1 MQKYTFAY
9 KPLAFMVALCLHSV
23 VTQAEAN
30 QDLLEMDIESLMNVD
45 VVSASKFPQKKT
57 DAPAAVT
64 VITEKDIK
72 DYGYRTLAEIMQSVR
87 GVYMSDDRNYSFVGS
102 RGFNIPGDLN
112 NRVLVMLDGYR
123 LNDAL
128 YDQGPMGTEFPVDV
142 DLIERVEYLPGAG
155 SAIYGNN
162 AFFGVINVITKSG
175 KDFKGKGV
183 EVSGRYASYN
193 TDQERISF
201 GKKFDNGLDMLLSAT
216 RYDSKGQSQLYFPE
230 QNASD
235 TQNGVTQHADFDKS
249 ERLFGKFSWENFTL
263 EGGYSKR
270 IKGLPIGIYGT
281 VFDDARN
288 QNTDQHVFFNL
299 TYDKQIIDKLQLYA
313 RAYHGRYDYPNT
325 YVYDNPPVTASQ
337 GIGLARWW
345 GTEVRF
351 TSTQIEHH
359 TLMLGGEFQDNAHL
373 SSTSIEKDP
382 ANPDSVISFNKMTDR
397 YGIYLQDEILLR
409 DDLILNAGL
418 RYDSLSYAGDAF
430 NPRLALIY
438 KPWNNTAF
446 KLLYGSSF
454 RAPTANELYYNDNF
468 YQANPSLTPEHI
480 KTYEAII
487 EYQPVHSIRLTAMGF
502 HYDIKNLIQLT
513 SIEDVEAGKS
523 QFINVGSN
531 KAWGAEFEAE
541 KLWEY
546 GSRLRASYTWAN
558 AYDVNNQN
566 MINSPS
572 SLAKLNFSTP
582 LFEHLVRVGVD
593 AQYTSSREGRD
604 NTQTAGYP
612 MFNLSLTSGEKLF
625 KGSLKGL
632 EISGSVYNL
641 LDREY
646 ASVAS
651 DEFLQHFIPQN
662 GRNFRV
668 VVSYRF

>member
-1 MQKYTFAY
+1 MPKRYLAY
-9 KPLAFMVALCLHSV
+9 KLLALMITLCLNTAV
-23 VTQAEAN
+23 VHAVEN
-30 QDLLEMDIESLMNVD
+30 SDLFEMSIESLMNVE

-57 DAPAAVT
+57 DAPAAIT
-64 VITEKDIK
+64 VITEQDIK
-72 DYGYRTLAEIMQSVR
+72 DYGYRTLSDVMQSIR

-112 NRVLVMLDGYR
+112 NRVLVLLDGYR

-128 YDQGPMGTEFPVDV
+128 YDQGPLGTEFPVDI

-230 QNASD
+230 WD
-235 TQNGVTQHADFDKS
+235 TADTHNGVTQNADFDKG
-249 ERLFGKFSWENFTL
+249 ERLFGKFSWENFTF
-263 EGGYSKR
+263 ESGYSKR
-270 IKGLPIGIYGT
+270 IKGLPIGTYGT
-281 VFDDARN
+281 VFDDPRN
-288 QNTDQHVFFNL
+288 QNTDQNVFFNL
-299 TYDKQIIDKLQLYA
+299 IYDKEIRDKLQLYA
-313 RAYHGRYDYPNT
+313 RAYHGRYDYPST
-325 YVYDNPPVTASQ
+325 LVFDNPPVTANQ
-337 GIGLARWW
+337 GLALARWW

-373 SSTSIEKDP
+373 SSTSVEADP
-382 ANPDSVISFNKMTDR
+382 ANADAVISFRHTTDR
-397 YGIYLQDEILLR
+397 YGIYVQDEVALR
-409 DDLILNAGL
+409 NNLILNAGL

-438 KPWNNTAF
+438 KPWDNAAF
-446 KLLYGSSF
+446 KLLYGASF
-454 RAPTANELYYNDNF
+454 RAPTANELYYNDSF
-468 YQANPSLTPEHI
+468 YTANPNLTPEHI

-487 EYQPVHSIRLTAMGF
+487 EYQPVHSVRLTAMGF

-513 SIEDVEAGKS
+513 SIDDVETGKS

-541 KLWEY
+541 KLWAY

-593 AQYTSSREGRD
+593 AQYTGSRQGRD
-604 NTQTAGYP
+604 NTRTAGYP

-625 KGSLKGL
+625 KGPLKGL
-632 EISGSVYNL
+632 EISGSLYNL

-646 ASVAS
+646 SSVAS